1 MPRTRLSAAETAAIQ
16 MRLGAGESLAS
27 IAASLGRSRQSLAR
41 IKGAMDRGQARRLDV
56 KLNIRLTEEDRAHF
70 QAVVNARGLTVS
82 EAMRHLVRQASG
94 LLALQADE
102 LAGITAARRELASV
116 GNNLNQ
122 LARLGAAGKLRWNRG
137 DSLHMRQLAC
147 RVDDL
152 SEELVLLL
160 SAIGSRKGLSVEEG
174 IAALRAASG
183 ETPATQ
189 VPE

>member
-1 MPRTRLSAAETAAIQ
+1 MPRTRLSSAETAVIQ
-16 MRLGAGESLAS
+16 ARLGAGESLAS
-27 IAASLGRSRQSLAR
+27 IAASLGRSRQTLAR

-56 KLNIRLTEEDRAHF
+56 KLNIRLTEEEQAQF
-70 QAVVNARGLTVS
+70 QAIANARGLTVS

-102 LAGITAARRELASV
+102 LAGITAARRELAAV

-137 DSLHMRQLAC
+137 DSLHLRQLAC

-160 SAIGSRKGLSVEEG
+160 SAIGSRKGLRVEDG
-174 IAALRAASG
+174 IAALKTATA
-183 ETPATQ
+183 ETPAAQ